1 MDFDEKEYGFDTDMA
16 DNKGLDEYLNSS
28 EFKEDSIY
36 WKKHLSGIGKYLKY
50 YNIPSDNYNKIRID
64 FDNQKLA
71 SFLNQHNSSQL
82 EFITAIFSLYLS
94 RIDGTEGCLLKTAIS
109 TDKDDDK
116 VKCSLLKINYHK
128 DNLFLDYL
136 NEIKEVFNE
145 AVEHTKIDIA
155 YYVEDDFSSYSIYD
169 CADFKEVSAGYCG
182 ESALSLDNLGIFSST
197 TSDPV
202 GNKVEQLEKYTN
214 FTDLIDNIYKLNKS
228 DLSKDEILI
237 YKKYLISRVR
247 DEDLLD
253 YLNIN
258 SNSALFNRKRSCI
271 IKVAMWFDLEVYN

>member
-1 MDFDEKEYGFDTDMA
+1 MCFIRSSRSFIEA
-16 DNKGLDEYLNSS
+16 D
-28 EFKEDSIY
+28 
-36 WKKHLSGIGKYLKY
+36 GIE
-50 YNIPSDNYNKIRID
+50 NFNYNETKKNVEQLFSKYR
-64 FDNQKLA
+64 
-71 SFLNQHNSSQL
+71 SFKMK
-82 EFITAIFSLYLS
+82 E
-94 RIDGTEGCLLKTAIS
+94 
-109 TDKDDDK
+109 
-116 VKCSLLKINYHK
+116 
-128 DNLFLDYL
+128 
-136 NEIKEVFNE
+136 EIIEKRY
-145 AVEHTKIDIA
+145 K
-155 YYVEDDFSSYSIYD
+155 
-169 CADFKEVSAGYCG
+169 
-182 ESALSLDNLGIFSST
+182 SALSLDNLGIFSST

>member
-1 MDFDEKEYGFDTDMA
+1 MIRSSRSFIEA
-16 DNKGLDEYLNSS
+16 D
-28 EFKEDSIY
+28 
-36 WKKHLSGIGKYLKY
+36 GIE
-50 YNIPSDNYNKIRID
+50 NFNYNETKKNVEQLFSKYR
-64 FDNQKLA
+64 
-71 SFLNQHNSSQL
+71 SFKMK
-82 EFITAIFSLYLS
+82 E
-94 RIDGTEGCLLKTAIS
+94 
-109 TDKDDDK
+109 
-116 VKCSLLKINYHK
+116 
-128 DNLFLDYL
+128 
-136 NEIKEVFNE
+136 EIIEKRY
-145 AVEHTKIDIA
+145 K
-155 YYVEDDFSSYSIYD
+155 
-169 CADFKEVSAGYCG
+169 
-182 ESALSLDNLGIFSST
+182 SALSLDNLGIFSST

>member
-1 MDFDEKEYGFDTDMA
+1 MIR
-16 DNKGLDEYLNSS
+16 SS
-28 EFKEDSIY
+28 RSFIEVD
-36 WKKHLSGIGKYLKY
+36 GIE
-50 YNIPSDNYNKIRID
+50 NFNYNETKKNVEQLFSKYR
-64 FDNQKLA
+64 
-71 SFLNQHNSSQL
+71 SFKMK
-82 EFITAIFSLYLS
+82 E
-94 RIDGTEGCLLKTAIS
+94 
-109 TDKDDDK
+109 
-116 VKCSLLKINYHK
+116 
-128 DNLFLDYL
+128 
-136 NEIKEVFNE
+136 EIIEKRY
-145 AVEHTKIDIA
+145 K
-155 YYVEDDFSSYSIYD
+155 
-169 CADFKEVSAGYCG
+169 
-182 ESALSLDNLGIFSST
+182 SALSLDNLGIFSST

-214 FTDLIDNIYKLNKS
+214 FTDLIDNVYRLNKS